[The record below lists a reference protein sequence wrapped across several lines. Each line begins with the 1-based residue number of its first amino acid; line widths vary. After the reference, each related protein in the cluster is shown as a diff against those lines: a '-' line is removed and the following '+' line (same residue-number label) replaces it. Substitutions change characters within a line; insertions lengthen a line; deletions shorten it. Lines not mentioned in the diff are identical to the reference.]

1 MALQIIR
8 NNIVNVEADAIV
20 NTANPA
26 VGVGRGVDQSIYEAA
41 GWDRLLEA
49 RERIGE
55 IAPGEAAWTPA
66 FGLHA
71 RYIIHTVG
79 PAWMGGGSGER
90 ETVARCYRRSLELAA
105 ELGCESAAFPLIATG
120 TYGFPKDEALRIAMA
135 EISGFLLSNEMEVL
149 LVVYDKESFEVS
161 GKLFSDIQSFIDDSE
176 TAYVPDYLQYNRAD
190 DLQYKGTGDLQ
201 YNRADASDVRAKKT
215 SRARRILDGFRER
228 KNALKREEEPI
239 PQSGAPYGDRDAGSP
254 FEERNSGLPVGAR
267 DARSPFE
274 EGDAGAPFMDWD
286 AESMVEDLSMGA
298 ESGAYDDLLLS
309 ESMEQPAFEAD
320 AAPSYSRSFS
330 APSAPS
336 FPSQDASLETRLK
349 HLDKTF
355 QEYLFMLIDRRGL
368 SDTDVYKKAN
378 IDRKHFSKIRS
389 NAGYKPSK
397 KTALALA
404 IALELNLDE
413 TKDLIG
419 RAGLALSPSIMFD
432 RIIEY
437 CIETCNYDI
446 YEINCILFKY
456 DQPTLGA

>member
-176 TAYVPDYLQYNRAD
+176 AAYTPDDLQYNRAD
-190 DLQYKGTGDLQ
+190 NLHYK
-201 YNRADASDVRAKKT
+201 RADASDVRAKKT

-228 KNALKREEEPI
+228 KNSLKREEEPI
-239 PQSGAPYGDRDAGSP
+239 LQPGEPYGDRDTGSP
-254 FEERNSGLPVGAR
+254 FEERNLGLPVGAR
-267 DARSPFE
+267 DAGSPF
-274 EGDAGAPFMDWD
+274 GDRD
-286 AESMVEDLSMGA
+286 AESMVEGLSMGA

>member
-66 FGLHA
+66 FSLHA

-79 PAWMGGGSGER
+79 PAWTGGGSGER
-90 ETVARCYRRSLELAA
+90 ETVARCYRKSLEL
-105 ELGCESAAFPLIATG
+105 AAFPLIATG

-176 TAYVPDYLQYNRAD
+176 AAYTPDDLQYNRAD
-190 DLQYKGTGDLQ
+190 DLQYKGTGDLK

-239 PQSGAPYGDRDAGSP
+239 PQSGAPFGDRDAGSP
-254 FEERNSGLPVGAR
+254 FEERASGLPFRAQ
-267 DARSPFE
+267 
-274 EGDAGAPFMDWD
+274 D
-286 AESMVEDLSMGA
+286 AESMVEDISMGA
-298 ESGAYDDLLLS
+298 ESGGYDDLLLS

-419 RAGLALSPSIMFD
+419 RAGLALSPSIIFD